1 MRSVLLKDSMN
12 MSKIK
17 AITDH
22 KFKLVGTM
30 ATGMKGGEEGKR
42 GRKTKPSRRLIFNF
56 NPDLAKEEDVVY
68 MMCNGDEILYIGY
81 TANSLRQRFE
91 GYDKGRF
98 AKMGG
103 TNKKIFRKMMENDH
117 MLEIYS
123 TKGDNLFWHGVNLS
137 LSRSLEYALINKYNP
152 KWNSRV
158 R

>member
-1 MRSVLLKDSMN
+1 MRSVLLKDSTN
-12 MSKIK
+12 MSKLK

-30 ATGMKGGEEGKR
+30 TTGMKGGEEGKR
-42 GRKTKPSRRLIFNF
+42 GRKVKPSKRLIFIF
-56 NPDLAKEEDVVY
+56 NPELAKQEDVVY
-68 MMCNGDEILYIGY
+68 MMCEGDEILYIGY
-81 TANSLRQRFE
+81 TANSLQQRFE

-103 TNKKIFRKMMENDH
+103 TNKKIFKKMMENDH
-117 MLEIYS
+117 TLEIY
-123 TKGDNLFWHGVNLS
+123 TVKGDGLFWHGVILS